1 MKENDSTGTPDSQQ
15 VKLYKV
21 YTLTNPTKP
30 IETEALQGISTTSK
44 TDTLQYSLYTRL
56 VNDNQ
61 SKALTYTSINPCIE
75 EDLILTNKSELNSNS
90 SPTCFSEL
98 NRSDLVEIQEYSNFL
113 EYDQR
118 QMLKKVVRK
127 KEIYPYRFHD
137 GYLERS
143 ALLILSGYSR
153 SLRYSFCS
161 VKNINRMSQPCK
173 RHHFCSYCNWLSQQT
188 ALQTLLPSFERG
200 KWYHVTLS
208 FNGCLTAT
216 PEATDYILNCWK
228 ACGNALKAA
237 VDEKLLKGAYWT
249 EELSVQSFLPNKV
262 LPHVHALVDAD
273 DICQNTL
280 DYLEELMTKALGR
293 VELHGDGLQ
302 LTPNILVQ
310 ATSTECRFLHTIK
323 YLFKTLEIL
332 PKYQLAWKEVEE
344 TGRSVAVSLNSAVRE
359 FLDLHFELTN
369 GRDRKYAKGNL
380 HPQSAAFIGV
390 KKCNRKDF
398 REYVRLA
405 QTSYNETPTVDE
417 E

>member
-137 GYLERS
+137 GYLTVCSPDLVWLLPIS
-143 ALLILSGYSR
+143 ALQLL
-153 SLRYSFCS
+153 F
-161 VKNINRMSQPCK
+161 SQK
-173 RHHFCSYCNWLSQQT
+173 H
-188 ALQTLLPSFERG
+188 
-200 KWYHVTLS
+200 
-208 FNGCLTAT
+208 
-216 PEATDYILNCWK
+216 
-228 ACGNALKAA
+228 
-237 VDEKLLKGAYWT
+237 
-249 EELSVQSFLPNKV
+249 
-262 LPHVHALVDAD
+262 
-273 DICQNTL
+273 
-280 DYLEELMTKALGR
+280 
-293 VELHGDGLQ
+293 
-302 LTPNILVQ
+302 
-310 ATSTECRFLHTIK
+310 
-323 YLFKTLEIL
+323 
-332 PKYQLAWKEVEE
+332 
-344 TGRSVAVSLNSAVRE
+344 
-359 FLDLHFELTN
+359 
-369 GRDRKYAKGNL
+369 
-380 HPQSAAFIGV
+380 
-390 KKCNRKDF
+390 
-398 REYVRLA
+398 
-405 QTSYNETPTVDE
+405 
-417 E
+417 